1 MISPIGDLTN
11 LLGCILTHQL
21 PFQVA
26 LFSVN
31 CVSPNSP
38 FPRTLL
44 ATYFSIVDVALLSQY
59 FYYRKTA
66 TPTVSAFSHSRSR
79 AGSLA
84 YRSRERA
91 PSRYRTLSAAAANVA
106 SAAAALATQ
115 RNEPSTSPRI
125 SARWSR
131 RSLDGLLDTDRRRS
145 SRHDNDDVDDDTLAM
160 LGDSIHSDWSGRHKH
175 IFPSKESQPL
185 ASHSRSRSRQ
195 AMPSS
200 SIPAALQI
208 PSTTDDLEPS
218 TRGRPLQRANRLSLE
233 SRGEHT
239 WLPSEEGS
247 QGRRSPRA
255 SRLGASMVFMGA
267 WGLFGIGTLGMR
279 GYNGESGVAVQP
291 GKVLSSSSLTPSSL
305 SSPLPTHESPSLAI
319 VDLVFD
325 APHFEDMS
333 KDRLPAAGPLIE
345 RVIGRISAW
354 MCTTL
359 YLTSRL
365 PQIWKNVRV

>member
-1 MISPIGDLTN
+1 
-11 LLGCILTHQL
+11 
-21 PFQVA
+21 
-26 LFSVN
+26 
-31 CVSPNSP
+31 
-38 FPRTLL
+38 
-44 ATYFSIVDVALLSQY
+44 
-59 FYYRKTA
+59 
-66 TPTVSAFSHSRSR
+66 VSAFSHPRSR

-125 SARWSR
+125 SARLSR
-131 RSLDGLLDTDRRRS
+131 RSLDGLIDTDRRRL
-145 SRHDNDDVDDDTLAM
+145 SRQDNDDVDDDALAM
-160 LGDSIHSDWSGRHKH
+160 LGDSSHSEWSGRHKH
-175 IFPSKESQPL
+175 IFPSKESQAL
-185 ASHSRSRSRQ
+185 ANHSRSRSRQ

-208 PSTTDDLEPS
+208 TSTTDDFDPS
-218 TRGRPLQRANRLSLE
+218 TRGRPLQRTNRHSLE
-233 SRGEHT
+233 SQGEHT

-255 SRLGASMVFMGA
+255 SRRAATMVFMGA
-267 WGLFGIGTLGMR
+267 WALFGIGTLGKR
-279 GYNGESGVAVQP
+279 AYNGESGEAIIP
-291 GKVLSSSSLTPSSL
+291 GRVLSSSSLTPSSL
-305 SSPLPTHESPSLAI
+305 SLPLPTHESPPLAP

-333 KDRLPAAGPLIE
+333 KDRPPAAGPPME

-354 MCTTL
+354 ACTTL

>member
-1 MISPIGDLTN
+1 M
-11 LLGCILTHQL
+11 
-21 PFQVA
+21 
-26 LFSVN
+26 
-31 CVSPNSP
+31 
-38 FPRTLL
+38 
-44 ATYFSIVDVALLSQY
+44 
-59 FYYRKTA
+59 
-66 TPTVSAFSHSRSR
+66 SAFSHPRSR

-115 RNEPSTSPRI
+115 RNEPPTSPRI
-125 SARWSR
+125 SARYSR
-131 RSLDGLLDTDRRRS
+131 RSLDGLLDTDRRRL
-145 SRHDNDDVDDDTLAM
+145 SRQDNDDVDDDALAM
-160 LGDSIHSDWSGRHKH
+160 LGDSFHSDWSGRHKH
-175 IFPSKESQPL
+175 FFPSNESQPL

-195 AMPSS
+195 AIPSS

-208 PSTTDDLEPS
+208 TSTTDDFDPL
-218 TRGRPLQRANRLSLE
+218 TRGRSLQRANRPSQD
-233 SRGEHT
+233 EHA

-255 SRLGASMVFMGA
+255 SRRGATMVFMGA
-267 WGLFGIGTLGMR
+267 WALFGIGTLGIR
-279 GYNGESGVAVQP
+279 GYNGERGVAVLP
-291 GKVLSSSSLTPSSL
+291 GKVLASPSLTPSSL
-305 SSPLPTHESPSLAI
+305 SSPSPTHESPPLPT

-333 KDRLPAAGPLIE
+333 KDQPPVAGPSME

-354 MCTTL
+354 ACTTL

-365 PQIWKNVRV
+365 PQIWKNVCVQMFHIVLCNSS